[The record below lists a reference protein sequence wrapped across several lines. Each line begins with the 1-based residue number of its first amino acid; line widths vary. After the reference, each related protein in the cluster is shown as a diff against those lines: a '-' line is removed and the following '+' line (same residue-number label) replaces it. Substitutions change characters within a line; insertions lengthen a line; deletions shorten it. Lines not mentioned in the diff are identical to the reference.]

1 MDLSTLTGF
10 VIFGI
15 NFDTFLIVTTIIILV
30 LLVLG
35 IVLMVRNYRPI
46 TGFLLLILET
56 IVLLPDFSY
65 LFLQLHLLLVLL
77 MMEWVLRGR

>member
-10 VIFGI
+10 VIFDI

-46 TGFLLLILET
+46 TGFLLLILAIALIIGVAYDGVGIKRSLKQTYEK
-56 IVLLPDFSY
+56 VFK
-65 LFLQLHLLLVLL
+65 
-77 MMEWVLRGR
+77 

>member
-46 TGFLLLILET
+46 TGFLLLILAIALIIGVAYDGVGIKRSLKQTYEK
-56 IVLLPDFSY
+56 VFK
-65 LFLQLHLLLVLL
+65 
-77 MMEWVLRGR
+77 